1 MNMAVRYTHHVPGGM
16 GCKGKGCEAA
26 RVWAAG
32 VMVNGLMGEVSYN
45 IPSG

>member
-1 MNMAVRYTHHVPGGM
+1 MNKAVRYTQHDPGGM
-16 GCKGKGCEAA
+16 GCKGEGCKAA

-32 VMVNGLMGEVSYN
+32 VSVNGLKGEVSYN